1 MLQRGQRLE
10 IPLEQAFAYRLRV
23 RGMPLRWLGS
33 LAHSAFVR
41 RDLEQLFDYR
51 RDAIAAQ
58 LALPT

>member
-1 MLQRGQRLE
+1 MTDCVVYAL
-10 IPLEQAFAYRLRV
+10 PL
-23 RGMPLRWLGS
+23 GPLGS

-58 LALPT
+58 LERRA